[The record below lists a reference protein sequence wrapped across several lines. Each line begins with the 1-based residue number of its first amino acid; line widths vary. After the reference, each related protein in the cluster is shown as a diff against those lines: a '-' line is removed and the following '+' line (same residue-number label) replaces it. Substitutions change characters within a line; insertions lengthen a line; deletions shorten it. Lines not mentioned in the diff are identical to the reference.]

1 MVRILR
7 YIANKLE
14 QFNNKV
20 AAAWNKWL
28 KKIKM

>member
-14 QFNNKV
+14 QFNIRV
-20 AAAWNKWL
+20 AKAWNQWL
-28 KKIKM
+28 AKLKM

>member
-20 AAAWNKWL
+20 AKTWNQWL
-28 KKIKM
+28 AKLKM

>member
-14 QFNNKV
+14 KFNIRV
-20 AAAWNKWL
+20 AKAWNQWL
-28 KKIKM
+28 AKLKM